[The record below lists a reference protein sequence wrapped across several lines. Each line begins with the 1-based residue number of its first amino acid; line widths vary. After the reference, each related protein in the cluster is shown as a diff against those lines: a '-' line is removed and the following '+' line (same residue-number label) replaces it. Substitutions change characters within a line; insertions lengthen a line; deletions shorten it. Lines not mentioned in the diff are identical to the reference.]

1 MIRMTFT
8 NYYFTEVP
16 LDTANKILAM
26 IKEADFSEIKRER
39 IECLDYKIDKFKKTS
54 PLLEYNMRV
63 ALLYTAD
70 KLIASY
76 NTVYGLTDINELAY
90 FIINV
95 LDPELSLYE
104 LLKRVKTKEE
114 LKTLCFQKYK
124 IYPPLL
130 IKLEKKYMEFLK
142 SLGNEEDVMGVQIGK

>member
-1 MIRMTFT
+1 MTYT

-16 LDTANKILAM
+16 LDTANKVLAM
-26 IKEADFSEIKRER
+26 IKEADFNEIERER
-39 IECLDYKIDKFKKTS
+39 IEELDYKIDKFRRTS

-70 KLIASY
+70 RLITSY
-76 NTVYGLTDINELAY
+76 NTIYGLKDEHEMAY

-95 LDPELSLYE
+95 IDPELSLLALYKE
-104 LLKRVKTKEE
+104 AETKED
-114 LKTLCFQKYK
+114 LKSSCFKKFK

-130 IKLEKKYMEFLK
+130 IKLEIKYTEYLR
-142 SLGNEEDVMGVQIGK
+142 SLGTDDEEMGVQVGK

>member
-1 MIRMTFT
+1 MTYT

-26 IKEADFSEIKRER
+26 IKDADFNEIKRER
-39 IECLDYKIDKFKKTS
+39 IECLDYKIEKFKRTS

-70 KLIASY
+70 RLITSY
-76 NTVYGLTDINELAY
+76 NTVYGLADINELAY
-90 FIINV
+90 FIINI
-95 LDPELSLYE
+95 LDPELNMCK
-104 LLKRVKTKEE
+104 LLKKAKTKEE
-114 LKTLCFQKYK
+114 LKTLCFQNYK

-142 SLGNEEDVMGVQIGK
+142 SLGSEDDVRSVQIGK